1 MGDTTYSNPSSTIL
15 YEFEG
20 QAGTSAT
27 VSLQN
32 FCLKNLVEWNSPWP
46 VPTIRQRHPLHYIV
60 QDLWKKTKPV
70 PSELSLPLQLHT
82 RNLTYT
88 QPCMSPRS
96 SVLLSASS
104 SGISTDQSQESVD
117 GVEFYSDAS
126 FGMDFTEW
134 IAGGLLLLSL
144 YLSNGDIGEIGVTGL
159 RTRTLNADLRSPQ
172 NWTATFALRFAP
184 HSLPPHPH
192 WVRVGVR
199 RRYYTLSG
207 HQRQT
212 HSAYA
217 FSWAELYQRV
227 ETFCSVPGPISSSA
241 SAAHVHDAAKM
252 HAHRLHRR
260 TGVLPDPHTHASI
273 DPEGSWSYALDN
285 HLPYLHLHEHDA
297 HG

>member
-1 MGDTTYSNPSSTIL
+1 MN
-15 YEFEG
+15 
-20 QAGTSAT
+20 
-27 VSLQN
+27 
-32 FCLKNLVEWNSPWP
+32 
-46 VPTIRQRHPLHYIV
+46 
-60 QDLWKKTKPV
+60 
-70 PSELSLPLQLHT
+70 
-82 RNLTYT
+82 
-88 QPCMSPRS
+88 
-96 SVLLSASS
+96 
-104 SGISTDQSQESVD
+104 
-117 GVEFYSDAS
+117 
-126 FGMDFTEW
+126 FTEW

-184 HSLPPHPH
+184 HSLPPRPH

-212 HSAYA
+212 HSSYA
-217 FSWAELYQRV
+217 LSWAELYQRV

-260 TGVLPDPHTHASI
+260 TGVDSQPLVDFWIFPPPPSLVCPLPCFCPRFRRIYLGPLFSI
-273 DPEGSWSYALDN
+273 GLLNRRFISVNRRTTGNAQQIIIELN
-285 HLPYLHLHEHDA
+285 
-297 HG
+297 